1 MAKFFHDSVDWFR
14 KSFSEHEGIRQTN
27 SLDLPSQ
34 SSCQESST
42 PRKPRSIST
51 SGVPSLVHLD
61 SLDELELTMMPDII
75 GESSILS
82 EDEIEA
88 LCRHLPPRLSGASW
102 ILRFSTEKDGFSL
115 NSIYRKLED
124 FRSPTLLVIHDTRNF
139 RFGALVSDSFRI
151 TESFYGTGESFL
163 FRLPMDHVDSD
174 AEDLSPTSEVP
185 KPNDKEDEEEGE
197 DLEDSESKLPK
208 IQVWPWSTKNEFFI
222 TCGPQSLSIG
232 AGDGQFGLTI
242 DSDLHHGRTDHCATY
257 DNEPLDPKKDFMVK
271 SVEVW
276 NFR

>member
-14 KSFSEHEGIRQTN
+14 KSFSEHDGIRQTN

-34 SSCQESST
+34 GSCQDSPT

-51 SGVPSLVHLD
+51 SGVPGFGPLD
-61 SLDELELTMMPDII
+61 SLDEGDLYMMPEID
-75 GESSILS
+75 GELSIFT
-82 EDEIEA
+82 EEEVEA
-88 LCRHLPPRLSGASW
+88 LCHHLPPRLSGASW

-151 TESFYGTGESFL
+151 LESFYGTGESFL
-163 FRLPMDHVDSD
+163 FRLPIGETADSD
-174 AEDLSPTSEVP
+174 AEDLSPTSGAHA
-185 KPNDKEDEEEGE
+185 DE
-197 DLEDSESKLPK
+197 DLEDSESKLPN
-208 IQVWPWSTKNEFFI
+208 IQVWRWSTKNEYFI
-222 TCGPQSLSIG
+222 TCSPQSLSIG

-257 DNEPLDPKKDFMVK
+257 DNEPLDPHKDFNVK